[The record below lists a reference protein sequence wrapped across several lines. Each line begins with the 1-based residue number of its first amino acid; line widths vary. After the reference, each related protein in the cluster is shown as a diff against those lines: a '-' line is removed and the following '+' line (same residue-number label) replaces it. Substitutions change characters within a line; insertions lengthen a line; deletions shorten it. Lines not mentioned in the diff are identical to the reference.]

1 MKKVIILL
9 LTTAVLLWTA
19 YTGIKDLSDN
29 KTEQAGEIN
38 DMENTLLKE
47 AHDNYRKLT
56 TFLIENN
63 LTITTMESCT
73 SGLIASFITDIDNS
87 SKVFQG
93 AAVTYS
99 NNAKIAQG
107 VSAETIEK
115 YGVYSKETAI
125 DMAKTAKKNF
135 DTDIAVG
142 ITGSLGI
149 ADPNNSDSTPGEVYF
164 AIDYL
169 DQDVFYIEVKNQ
181 GSKFLNKVYTAN
193 RVCLELLNILENQV
207 K

>member
-1 MKKVIILL
+1 MKKITIILL
-9 LTTAVLLWTA
+9 VAIALLWTS
-19 YTGIKDLSDN
+19 YIGIRNIPKN
-29 KTEQAGEIN
+29 NMEQPGEIN
-38 DMENTLLKE
+38 EMENNLLQE
-47 AHDNYRKLT
+47 THDNYRKLT
-56 TFLIENN
+56 TMLIENN

-99 NNAKIAQG
+99 NETKIAQG
-107 VSAETIEK
+107 VSAVTIDK

-125 DMAKTAKKNF
+125 DMAKTAKKNYA
-135 DTDIAVG
+135 TDIAIG

-164 AIDYL
+164 TIDYL
-169 DQDVFYIEVKNQ
+169 NQETFYIEVKNQ

-193 RVCLELLNILENQV
+193 CVCLELMNILEKN
-207 K
+207 